1 MLAGDGGRGPTVYLM
16 PSGTGSRP
24 LWHRSATGR
33 RFTLATFLARFWSSP
48 ARLVDTFHV
57 DRRALAEH
65 GELDLTEKQI
75 RSALRVLE
83 ELGFLDRAVASGSR
97 YKATEDG
104 LIRKPIRFQFGGEY
118 APLFIS
124 ANRGAAARRERLS
137 GSDRSQKVL
146 VTNHQASAGLP
157 VAQNAKGP
165 KSKSEANRTVYL
177 GPLVK
182 KSGLPAMAFDPG
194 PRLEAALARLEEGF
208 RQSRGGSGADSAK

>member
-1 MLAGDGGRGPTVYLM
+1 
-16 PSGTGSRP
+16 
-24 LWHRSATGR
+24 
-33 RFTLATFLARFWSSP
+33 
-48 ARLVDTFHV
+48 
-57 DRRALAEH
+57 LAEH

-83 ELGFLDRAVASGSR
+83 EIGFLDRAVTSGSR

-137 GSDRSQKVL
+137 GSDRSQVL

-165 KSKSEANRTVYL
+165 KSKSEADRTVYL

-182 KSGLPAMAFDPG
+182 ESGLPAKTFDPD

-208 RQSRGGSGADSAK
+208 RQSRGG

>member
-1 MLAGDGGRGPTVYLM
+1 
-16 PSGTGSRP
+16 
-24 LWHRSATGR
+24 
-33 RFTLATFLARFWSSP
+33 
-48 ARLVDTFHV
+48 V

-83 ELGFLDRAVASGSR
+83 EIGFLDRAVASGSR

-137 GSDRSQKVL
+137 GSDRSQKSTGDQPSGVC
-146 VTNHQASAGLP
+146 
-157 VAQNAKGP
+157 GP
-165 KSKSEANRTVYL
+165 PCGSKR
-177 GPLVK
+177 
-182 KSGLPAMAFDPG
+182 
-194 PRLEAALARLEEGF
+194 
-208 RQSRGGSGADSAK
+208 